1 MDRVDRLLVESAVL
15 PETAVDKELRLVRK
29 AVLIEDSL
37 GITLSEAAIMADLL
51 SQPAALTALLDKS
64 HGG

>member
-1 MDRVDRLLVESAVL
+1 MDLVDRLWAESAVL

-37 GITLSEAAIMADLL
+37 GITLSEAAITADLL
-51 SQPAALTALLDKS
+51 SQPAALNALLDES